1 MNLTDYDA
9 KNEDINLMVE
19 DKWILSKLNK
29 VIKEATE
36 NMEHFELGI
45 AVQKV
50 QDFIWDEFCDWYIEM
65 VKPRLYG
72 KETEA
77 SRRTAQHVIATVL
90 RDTMILLHPFM
101 PFITEEIWQHL
112 PHEGETIMLTQWPVA
127 NEDAISADTEAQMAV
142 VMNVIRAIRNMRS
155 EMNVPLGKKA
165 DCMIA
170 ANKEEFLSVV
180 NEAAPYIMNLATLE
194 TLDVQM
200 TLTEKPEQSVT
211 AVVDGIE
218 IFLPLKGLIDM
229 DKEIARLE
237 KEVEKVNKE
246 IERLEKKLNN
256 EGFVA
261 KAPAD
266 VIAGEK
272 EKLAKYQ
279 DSKAALVERLDSYRK

>member
-1 MNLTDYDA
+1 MA
-9 KNEDINLMVE
+9 
-19 DKWILSKLNK
+19 SR
-29 VIKEATE
+29 
-36 NMEHFELGI
+36 MEGYELGG
-45 AVQKV
+45 AANTLYE
-50 QDFIWDEFCDWYIEM
+50 FIWDGFCDWYIEM

-77 SRRTAQHVIATVL
+77 SRRTAQQVIATVL

-112 PHEGETIMLTQWPVA
+112 PHEGETIMLTQWPA
-127 NEDAISADTEAQMAV
+127 ADESAISAETEAQMAV

-165 DCMIA
+165 DCIIA
-170 ANKEEFLSVV
+170 ANKEDLLAVL
-180 NEAAPYIMNLATLE
+180 NETAPYIINLGTLE
-194 TLDVQM
+194 TLDVKF
-200 TLTEKPEQSVT
+200 TLEDKPDQAVT
-211 AVVDGIE
+211 AVVQGIE
-218 IFLPLKGLIDM
+218 IFLPLRGLIDM
-229 DKEIARLE
+229 DKEIARLQ

-279 DSKAALVERLDSYRK
+279 DSKAALVSRLESYQK

>member
-1 MNLTDYDA
+1 
-9 KNEDINLMVE
+9 
-19 DKWILSKLNK
+19 
-29 VIKEATE
+29 
-36 NMEHFELGI
+36 
-45 AVQKV
+45 
-50 QDFIWDEFCDWYIEM
+50 
-65 VKPRLYG
+65 
-72 KETEA
+72 
-77 SRRTAQHVIATVL
+77 
-90 RDTMILLHPFM
+90 MILLQPFM

-112 PHEGETIMLTQWPVA
+112 PHEGETIMLTQWPAA
-127 NEDAISADTEAQMAV
+127 NEANISAETEEQMAV

-165 DCMIA
+165 DCIIA
-170 ANKEEFLSVV
+170 ANKEDLQAVL
-180 NEAAPYIMNLATLE
+180 NETAPYIINLGTLE
-194 TLDVQM
+194 SLDVKL
-200 TLTEKPEQSVT
+200 TLEEKPDQAVT
-211 AVVDGIE
+211 AVVQGIE
-218 IFLPLKGLIDM
+218 IFLPLRGLIDM

-279 DSKAALVERLDSYRK
+279 DSKAALVSRLESYKK